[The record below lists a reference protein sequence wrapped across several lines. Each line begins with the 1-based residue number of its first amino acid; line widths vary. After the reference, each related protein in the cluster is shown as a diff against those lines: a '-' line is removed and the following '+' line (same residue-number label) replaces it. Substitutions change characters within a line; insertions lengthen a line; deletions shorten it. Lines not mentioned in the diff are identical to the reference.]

1 MTVNAPLVEHDYDV
15 CLSFAGEERN
25 YVELVAAE
33 LRDLGVRVFYD
44 DYEQVALWG
53 KNLYDHL
60 DYVYSRAAKYCVLFA
75 SDSYAR
81 KLWTNHER
89 RSAQERAF
97 QEHHEYILPVK
108 FDDTR
113 IPGIPMTVGYVDARR
128 VEPWELAGLIRAKL
142 GPISRR
148 SSCPLT
154 PTFSTAR

>member
-81 KLWTNHER
+81 K
-89 RSAQERAF
+89 
-97 QEHHEYILPVK
+97 
-108 FDDTR
+108 
-113 IPGIPMTVGYVDARR
+113 VD
-128 VEPWELAGLIRAKL
+128 
-142 GPISRR
+142 
-148 SSCPLT
+148 
-154 PTFSTAR
+154 